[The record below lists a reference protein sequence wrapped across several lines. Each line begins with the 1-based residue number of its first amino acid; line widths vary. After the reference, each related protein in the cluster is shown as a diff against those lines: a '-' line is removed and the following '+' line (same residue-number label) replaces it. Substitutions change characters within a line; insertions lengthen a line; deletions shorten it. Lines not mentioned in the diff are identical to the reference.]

1 MRVFTHPPTHS
12 TSPPWHSP
20 ILGHRAF
27 SGPRASPPIDD
38 RQGHLLLHLLLE
50 PWVPPCVFF
59 GWWFS
64 PWELWEFWLVDT
76 VVLPMGLQT
85 PSALSVLSLS
95 PPLGTPSSVQWLAAS
110 ICLCTCQ
117 ALVEPLRRQPYQA
130 PVRKN
135 FLASTIGSGFGDC
148 TWDGSLGGT
157 VSGWPFLQSL
167 HHTLSP
173 YFLPWVLCS
182 PSKKNWSIHTLVF
195 LLLELHVACEL
206 YLGYSKLLG

>member
-1 MRVFTHPPTHS
+1 M
-12 TSPPWHSP
+12 
-20 ILGHRAF
+20 
-27 SGPRASPPIDD
+27 
-38 RQGHLLLHLLLE
+38 
-50 PWVPPCVFF
+50 
-59 GWWFS
+59 
-64 PWELWEFWLVDT
+64 VDT

-167 HHTLSP
+167 FHAFVSIFPSLSVLFPLLRRTEAFTLWSVF
-173 YFLPWVLCS
+173 FLSFMCFVNC
-182 PSKKNWSIHTLVF
+182 
-195 LLLELHVACEL
+195 
-206 YLGYSKLLG
+206 LLGIPRFWANIHLSVSTYHVCSFVIGLPHSE